1 VSIHSKARLGLVAAV
16 VGACLLV
23 AVPALGVNRDGV
35 WRGSTSQDRTVRFEV
50 RGDTITAVKISVL
63 HKECNLTVSANAR
76 RTNFPIS
83 DDGTFTMRFFGGEG
97 RDRLVVRGE
106 FTSRRRAK
114 GIVRSF
120 QESPDCR
127 ERLTRTWRVHSSD
140 RLGASIEREDA

>member
-1 VSIHSKARLGLVAAV
+1 MSIRSKARLGFVAAV

-35 WRGSTSQDRTVRFEV
+35 WKGSTSQDRTVRFEV
-50 RGDTITAVKISVL
+50 EGDTITAVKISVL
-63 HKECNLTVSANAR
+63 HEDCNLTVTARTR
-76 RTNFPIS
+76 RTDFPIS

-106 FTSRRRAK
+106 FTTRHRAR
-114 GIVRSF
+114 GVVRSF

-127 ERLTRTWRVHSSD
+127 ERLSRTWTVTRVS
-140 RLGASIEREDA
+140 G

>member
-1 VSIHSKARLGLVAAV
+1 MSIHSKARLGIVAAL

-35 WRGSTSQDRTVRFEV
+35 WRGSTSQDRAVRLEIN
-50 RGDTITAVKISVL
+50 GDTITAVTISVL
-63 HKECNLTVSANAR
+63 HEECNLTMSARAR
-76 RTNFPIS
+76 GTDFPIN

-106 FTSRRRAK
+106 FTSRRRAR

-127 ERLTRTWRVHSSD
+127 ERLTQRWAVR
-140 RLGASIEREDA
+140 RASG